1 MMPKKNSSGLIRIF
15 SCCNIPPIF
24 ASNNKLILHVADKE
38 LVFKQIFEA
47 NSKKIYHLCYG
58 YTGDDDAAND
68 LLQETFLKV
77 WQNLDK
83 FRNQAMISTWIY
95 RIAVNTCL
103 TYLRSEKRQAKEELT
118 PQIAETKMEEVS
130 DKNEQVT
137 LLYKCISKL
146 EESERIIITMVLDE
160 MPYPEIAE
168 ISGISEGNLRVK
180 IFRIKQKLTELYN
193 QYERL

>member
-1 MMPKKNSSGLIRIF
+1 MT
-15 SCCNIPPIF
+15 
-24 ASNNKLILHVADKE
+24 DKE
-38 LVFKQIFEA
+38 VAFKKIFEA
-47 NSKKIYHLCYG
+47 NSKKIYNLCYG
-58 YTGDDDAAND
+58 YTGDEDAAND

-103 TYLRSEKRQAKEELT
+103 TYLRSEKRQAKDELT
-118 PQIAETKMEEVS
+118 PELEETRSEEFS
-130 DKNEQVT
+130 EKNEQVA

-160 MPYPEIAE
+160 VPYHEIAE
-168 ISGISEGNLRVK
+168 ISGISEGNLMVK
-180 IFRIKQKLTELYN
+180 VHRIKQRLTELYN

>member
-1 MMPKKNSSGLIRIF
+1 
-15 SCCNIPPIF
+15 
-24 ASNNKLILHVADKE
+24 VAEKE
-38 LVFKQIFEA
+38 IVFKQIFEA
-47 NSKKIYHLCYG
+47 NSKKIFQLCSG

-103 TYLRSEKRQAKEELT
+103 TYLRSEKRQAKDELT
-118 PQIAETKMEEVS
+118 PLIAETKIEEVS
-130 DKNEQVT
+130 EKTEQVA

-160 MPYPEIAE
+160 LPYPEIAE

>member
-1 MMPKKNSSGLIRIF
+1 M
-15 SCCNIPPIF
+15 
-24 ASNNKLILHVADKE
+24 ASDKE
-38 LVFKQIFEA
+38 AAFKKIFEA

-58 YTGDDDAAND
+58 YTGDEDSAND
-68 LLQETFLKV
+68 LMQETFLKV

-103 TYLRSEKRQAKEELT
+103 TYLRSEKRQAKDELT
-118 PQIAETKMEEVS
+118 PELEETTGEVVS
-130 DKNEQVT
+130 EKNEQVAQ
-137 LLYKCISKL
+137 LYKCISKL
-146 EESERIIITMVLDE
+146 EETERIIITMVLDE
-160 MPYPEIAE
+160 VPYPEIAE

-180 IFRIKQKLTELYN
+180 VFRIKQKLTELYN

>member
-1 MMPKKNSSGLIRIF
+1 MT
-15 SCCNIPPIF
+15 
-24 ASNNKLILHVADKE
+24 DKE
-38 LVFKQIFEA
+38 IAFKKIFEA
-47 NSKKIYHLCYG
+47 NSKKIYNLCYG

-77 WQNLDK
+77 WQNLEK

-103 TYLRSEKRQAKEELT
+103 TYLRSEKRQAKDELT
-118 PQIAETKMEEVS
+118 PELEETRSEEFS
-130 DKNEQVT
+130 EKNEQVA

-160 MPYPEIAE
+160 VPYNEIAE

-180 IFRIKQKLTELYN
+180 VHRIKQRLTELYN

>member
-1 MMPKKNSSGLIRIF
+1 M
-15 SCCNIPPIF
+15 
-24 ASNNKLILHVADKE
+24 AADKE
-38 LVFKQIFEA
+38 AAFKKIFEA

-58 YTGDDDAAND
+58 YTGDEDSAND
-68 LLQETFLKV
+68 LMQETFLKV

-103 TYLRSEKRQAKEELT
+103 TYLRSEKRQAKDELT
-118 PQIAETKMEEVS
+118 PELEETTGEVIS
-130 DKNEQVT
+130 EKNEQVAQ
-137 LLYKCISKL
+137 LYKCISKL
-146 EESERIIITMVLDE
+146 EETERIIITMVLDE
-160 MPYPEIAE
+160 VPYPEIAE

-180 IFRIKQKLTELYN
+180 VFRIKQKLTELYN